1 MEITEIRVRP
11 MEEREGRLRAYVTLT
26 FDNEFVIRDVKVIDG
41 KRGLF
46 VAMPSRRVRE
56 KCIGC
61 GFENEIRSKFCNRCG
76 KDMPPIPAATD
87 PNAVPKSEHRD
98 LAHPITSQCR
108 EYIQEKVLEAYEA
121 ETSQSPSEPETES
134 P

>member
-1 MEITEIRVRP
+1 MEECKVEITEIRVRP
-11 MEEREGRLRAYVTLT
+11 MREREGRLKAYVTLT
-26 FDNEFVIRDVKVIDG
+26 FDNEFAIRDVKVIDG

-46 VAMPSRRVRE
+46 VAMPSRKVRE
-56 KCIGC
+56 KCPEC

-76 KDMPPIPAATD
+76 KEIPPVPAATESE
-87 PNAVPKSEHRD
+87 AASKSEHRD

-121 ETSQSPSEPETES
+121 EISRSEPVS
-134 P
+134 